1 MPIANY
7 ASSIK
12 TFLQPNYLYGSV
24 RYPFKGAYN
33 LFDVYL
39 NEALLATDGI
49 NTATTFGNLS
59 SDIIKWIG
67 GVLAPNGYIYGIP
80 FDSTSVLKIDPL
92 TDTATT
98 FGSLSGQFKW
108 QGGVLAP
115 NGYIY
120 GIPRS
125 STSVLKIQTNIYS
138 RIDQKLL
145 SAYSNKF

>member
-49 NTATTFGNLS
+49 NTATTFGSLS
-59 SDIIKWIG
+59 GGDKWIG

-80 FDSTSVLKIDPL
+80 FDSTSVLKI
-92 TDTATT
+92 
-98 FGSLSGQFKW
+98 
-108 QGGVLAP
+108 
-115 NGYIY
+115 
-120 GIPRS
+120 
-125 STSVLKIQTNIYS
+125 QTNIYS

-145 SAYSNKF
+145 SAYSNKC

>member
-7 ASSIK
+7 ASLIK

-33 LFDVYL
+33 LFDDYV

-49 NTATTFGNLS
+49 NTATTFGSLAGGLY
-59 SDIIKWIG
+59 KWIG

-80 FDSTSVLKIDPL
+80 FASTSVLE
-92 TDTATT
+92 
-98 FGSLSGQFKW
+98 
-108 QGGVLAP
+108 
-115 NGYIY
+115 
-120 GIPRS
+120 
-125 STSVLKIQTNIYS
+125 IQTNIYS

-145 SAYSNKF
+145 SAYSNKY